1 MNVVFVV
8 KVVGVVV
15 GLGVDVGVGV
25 GVGGDRRRIST
36 VLFLIISLFLRLT
49 RHMRGNCSMRKL
61 LVLFSGFK
69 IGPLVE
75 GSETTPGIWKW

>member
-15 GLGVDVGVGV
+15 GVGADV

-49 RHMRGNCSMRKL
+49 RHIRGNCD
-61 LVLFSGFK
+61 
-69 IGPLVE
+69 I
-75 GSETTPGIWKW
+75 

>member
-8 KVVGVVV
+8 KVVGVIGGV
-15 GLGVDVGVGV
+15 GVDVG

-49 RHMRGNCSMRKL
+49 RHIRGNCD
-61 LVLFSGFK
+61 
-69 IGPLVE
+69 I
-75 GSETTPGIWKW
+75 